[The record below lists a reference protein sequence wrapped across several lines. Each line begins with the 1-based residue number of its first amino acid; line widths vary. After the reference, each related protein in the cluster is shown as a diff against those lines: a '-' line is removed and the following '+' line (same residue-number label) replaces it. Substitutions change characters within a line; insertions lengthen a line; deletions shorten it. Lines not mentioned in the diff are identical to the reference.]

1 MPPKINHRDV
11 SPFLQAVR
19 AFLLGVTIN
28 FRLNYSFLFLHNHF
42 SVNSWKFFINSIPA
56 STNKCFEI

>member
-19 AFLLGVTIN
+19 AFLLGVSVN
-28 FRLNYSFLFLHNHF
+28 FYQNYQFKFLHNQF
-42 SVNSWKFFINSIPA
+42 FKNSWKF
-56 STNKCFEI
+56 